1 MTQTTIYLRFDDHDE
16 ALAAFR
22 AIGLTVTD
30 EDGQETFIT
39 DSHTHSIAVRGVI
52 TRPGTYDADGTE
64 LSPPVVF
71 SGYHID
77 WAAAYRDL
85 PVELE
90 PFQVAP
96 RKPLF
101 RY

>member
-1 MTQTTIYLRFDDHDE
+1 MTTTIYLRFNDHDE

-22 AIGLTVTD
+22 AIGLTATD
-30 EDGQETFIT
+30 DDGQEIFLT

-52 TRPGTYDADGTE
+52 VRPGTYDTDGNE
-64 LSPPVVF
+64 LTAPVVF

-77 WAAAYRDL
+77 WAAAYGPL
-85 PVELE
+85 PEKLE
-90 PFQVAP
+90 PFTVAP
-96 RKPLF
+96 RRPLF

>member
-1 MTQTTIYLRFDDHDE
+1 MTQSTIYLRFDDEPE

-22 AIGLTVTD
+22 ALGLTATD
-30 EDGQETFIT
+30 DEGIETFIT
-39 DSHTHSIAVRGVI
+39 DSHTHSIAVHGTLV
-52 TRPGTYDADGTE
+52 RPGTYDADGKE
-64 LSPPVVF
+64 LSPPVTF

-77 WAAAYRDL
+77 WAAAYGPL
-85 PVELE
+85 PAELE
-90 PFQVAP
+90 PFMVAP